1 MWENTFTANCV
12 LLLPDD
18 PIEVSRAREGLQT
31 FFLLTVCG
39 IHLAVADTPLFQTN
53 TPSFVWPAF
62 SRLVPA
68 SQWRQMIVFFF
79 LTCRQYFILLHL
91 SSF

>member
-1 MWENTFTANCV
+1 MWHGKLRIV

-18 PIEVSRAREGLQT
+18 PIEESRAREGLQT
-31 FFLLTVCG
+31 VFLLTVCS
-39 IHLAVADTPLFQTN
+39 IHLAVTENPLFQTN
-53 TPSFVWPAF
+53 TPSFVWPLF

-79 LTCRQYFILLHL
+79 LTSSQYFILLHL